1 MEVLIMEK
9 NRIQEVVEQIGL
21 PGTVKYLPKGMKLH
35 DCPMH
40 GSFLS
45 HYTTDNPLCPLCQ
58 VHAALRDENNNEGNG
73 DNAKS
78 IEHYIRVVGV

>member
-1 MEVLIMEK
+1 MEK